1 MEPTTT
7 THHSGHLAPIR
18 RALGPEW
25 DGLGSA
31 IRRHYDLPPQS
42 ETRLEVDGTM
52 QVDFSAVG
60 KLFITASRLLD
71 ALVPYRG
78 REIPVRVRN
87 WSRADSSA
95 MFWHR
100 TFRYPGRSPVIFQSR
115 MEYAGDRHI
124 VEYVKYG
131 LGIRMRL
138 SAEGESL
145 RYDSRGY
152 QWKLGPVRL
161 HIPDWLLLGKAVI
174 KETPISEQAFRVDFE
189 IKHPLWG
196 RTFEYSGEFSF
207 SPGSEALDASPSDLS
222 RESV

>member
-1 MEPTTT
+1 
-7 THHSGHLAPIR
+7 
-18 RALGPEW
+18 
-25 DGLGSA
+25 
-31 IRRHYDLPPQS
+31 
-42 ETRLEVDGTM
+42 M
-52 QVDFSAVG
+52 QVDFSTIG

-78 REIPVRVRN
+78 SEIPVRVRN

-115 MEYAGDRHI
+115 MEYVGDRHI

-152 QWKLGPVRL
+152 QWKLGPMRL
-161 HIPDWLLLGKAVI
+161 YIPDWLLLGKAVI
-174 KETPISEQAFRVDFE
+174 RETPISEQAFRVDFE
-189 IKHPLWG
+189 INHPLWG

-207 SPGSEALDASPSDLS
+207 SPESEALDAPSDDLS
-222 RESV
+222 SEAV